1 MAGTRKNGMKW
12 DRGRLIERKK
22 AEARARA
29 SVKTHHSVNNAQS
42 ESDSKSGEIVRTP
55 PQMRQER
62 TEKSTRRAVV
72 LQIFPRA
79 SFYTQRREY
88 TKFRKFRTIGMC
100 TLSSENLIQGAKR
113 SLL

>member
-1 MAGTRKNGMKW
+1 MGPRETDRKEEG
-12 DRGRLIERKK
+12 RG
-22 AEARARA
+22 ARARA

-79 SFYTQRREY
+79 SFYTAREKRILNLGNFVQSKCVHQVRRVSC
-88 TKFRKFRTIGMC
+88 RV
-100 TLSSENLIQGAKR
+100 KR
-113 SLL
+113 DY